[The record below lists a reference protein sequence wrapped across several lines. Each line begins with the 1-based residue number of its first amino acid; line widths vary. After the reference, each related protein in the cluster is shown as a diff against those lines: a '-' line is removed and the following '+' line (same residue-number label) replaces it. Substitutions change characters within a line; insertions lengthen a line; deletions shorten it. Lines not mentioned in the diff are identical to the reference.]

1 MATLPASLML
11 VTVIVNDSVSV
22 PPSPSV
28 TVTTTAVVPTCA
40 STGVPVMVAAPLDP
54 ALIDNQ
60 ELELA
65 QSTPPAV
72 QVMVIVPEFGLPSSA
87 SVAATVYEYAESSVA
102 LVPPELVMTGSSAW
116 SEIHVYVFETALLFP
131 GASVNLFA
139 AIEIV

>member
-11 VTVIVNDSVSV
+11 ATVIVNDSVSV
-22 PPSPSV
+22 SPSPSV

-40 STGVPVMVAAPLDP
+40 SAGVPVMVAAPLDP

-60 ELELA
+60 ELPLA

-102 LVPPELVMTGSSAW
+102 LVPPELVMTGSSGE
-116 SEIHVYVFETALLFP
+116 SDTQL
-131 GASVNLFA
+131 N
-139 AIEIV
+139 